1 MKHGNDKNSK
11 LAAYQMNIIFEEKA
25 TGFPIAFQLY
35 FPVFIFS
42 FAFQSRFPVSLSIY
56 LNMKTYPNDKHIK
69 TINIFS

>member
-35 FPVFIFS
+35 FPVFIS
-42 FAFQSRFPVSLSIY
+42 SLAFHLPQH
-56 LNMKTYPNDKHIK
+56 DKYFQI
-69 TINIFS
+69 INISK